1 VHLTRRVIVLLVPSQ
16 SVSATGRWRRS
27 QCRLGPIGGLPRNL
41 REFTLLKAI
50 GGPGAARYWCLLEQ
64 ALYAGCRGEPDVL
77 ARHWCA
83 STSWHEPASS
93 VTWCPERL

>member
-1 VHLTRRVIVLLVPSQ
+1 V
-16 SVSATGRWRRS
+16 
-27 QCRLGPIGGLPRNL
+27 
-41 REFTLLKAI
+41 
-50 GGPGAARYWCLLEQ
+50 RYWLLLEQ
-64 ALYAGCRGEPDVL
+64 RFTRVVEAEPDVL